1 MHFFRFSFYVDWN
14 RYFCLTL
21 VRYYTF
27 VRVRTP
33 GGRLTIHYLRKPA
46 SKPKCGDTGRPL
58 FGLSVVRPKKLM
70 RIPKRRKTVSRCYGG
85 VLSGY
90 AVRNRYV

>member
-1 MHFFRFSFYVDWN
+1 MFSCWLIRIFTHNGLSDVN
-14 RYFCLTL
+14 FL
-21 VRYYTF
+21 F
-27 VRVRTP
+27 VFQRVRTP
-33 GGRLTIHYLRKPA
+33 GGKLTIHYLPKIA

-70 RIPKRRKTVSRCYGG
+70 RIPKGKKTVSRCYGG

-90 AVRNRYV
+90 AVRNR